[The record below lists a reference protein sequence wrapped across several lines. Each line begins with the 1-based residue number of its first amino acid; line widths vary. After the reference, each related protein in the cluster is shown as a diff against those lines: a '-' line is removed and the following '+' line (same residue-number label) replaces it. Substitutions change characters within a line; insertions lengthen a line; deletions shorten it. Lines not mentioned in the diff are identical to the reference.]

1 MSQDA
6 EPRYF
11 NRELSWIA
19 FNRRVLEEGL
29 RPAKPLL
36 ERLKFMSIVSTN
48 FDEFFMVRV
57 ASTKRQLRTGNT
69 VRCPS
74 GVSPREQL
82 RRITDETQEIV
93 QQQYRCLTDE
103 IFPGL
108 EEHNLFLLHPGRF
121 KTLQS
126 RFAQDFYQ
134 EEVFPVLTPVR
145 VQDHDRFPFI
155 ANLRLHI
162 AFALE
167 SDNDEQGSAMETAIV
182 QVPPVIDRVVWLP
195 DVDGNASFALL
206 EDVIL
211 ANASS
216 LFPGYTVKETLLFR
230 VTRDTDLSVDEER
243 DEDFLEAMEEVIE
256 RRQRSFPVRL
266 EVMGESE
273 RLVDVLA
280 DRMELNN
287 GDIYSVPGPMDM
299 AGLMDLA
306 FVPGF
311 DHLRDEPWKPRTP
324 PPFQEAAGVWEV
336 LKRQDVLL
344 HHPYEAFDV
353 VVRIVEQA
361 AADSDVLA
369 IKMTLYRTSGNS
381 PIVRAL
387 SRAAEAGK
395 QVTAL
400 VELKARFDEERNIG
414 WAQQLERSGVIVVYG
429 IAELKVHAK
438 ALLVVRREEQGVVR
452 YVHLGTGNYNDK
464 TARLYTDMGMLTTR
478 DDITF
483 ETALFFNA
491 ITGYSTIP
499 NLRRLIMA
507 PIALKDR
514 LLEYIERERQKH
526 SSAQPGLIR
535 AKLNSLADPDVIAAL
550 YRASQAGVR
559 VDLNVRG
566 ICMLIPGVPSL
577 SGTIRVVSIVDRF
590 LEHTR
595 IIQFRNGGMDELYLS
610 SADWM
615 GRNLER
621 RVELM
626 FPVDQEDLRER
637 LIETLDI
644 YFRDNTNARILDR
657 NGAYHRRQPETGE
670 PRVRAQEVFYRRA
683 VERSENVRVSPRR
696 EFTVRRRPP
705 GRPDE

>member
-1 MSQDA
+1 
-6 EPRYF
+6 
-11 NRELSWIA
+11 
-19 FNRRVLEEGL
+19 VLEEGL
-29 RPAKPLL
+29 RPEKPLL
-36 ERLKFMSIVSTN
+36 ERLKFMSIASSN

-74 GVSPREQL
+74 GISPRELL
-82 RRITDETQEIV
+82 RRITEETQEIV
-93 QQQYRCLTDE
+93 YEQYHCLTE
-103 IFPGL
+103 QIFPGL
-108 EEHNLFLLHPGRF
+108 ERNNLFLLPPARF
-121 KTLQS
+121 KTLQLK
-126 RFAQDFYQ
+126 FTQDFYQ

-145 VQDHDRFPFI
+145 VRDHDRFPFI
-155 ANLRLHI
+155 ANMRLHI

-167 SDNDEQGSAMETAIV
+167 SVADEGASSMETAIV

-195 DVDGNASFALL
+195 DVDGSASFALL

-211 ANASS
+211 ANAAS
-216 LFPGYTVKETLLFR
+216 LFPGYTIKETLLFR
-230 VTRDTDLSVDEER
+230 VTRDADLSVDEER

-266 EVMGESE
+266 ETQGDSE
-273 RLVDVLA
+273 WLVDVLA
-280 DRMELNN
+280 DRLGLSNS
-287 GDIYSVPGPMDM
+287 DIYSVPGPMDM

-306 FVPGF
+306 FVAGF
-311 DHLRDEPWKPRTP
+311 DHLRDEEWKPRTP
-324 PPFQEAAGVWEV
+324 PPFQEDASVWEV
-336 LKRQDVLL
+336 LRRQDVLL

-361 AADSDVLA
+361 AIDPAVLA

-438 ALLVVRREEQGVVR
+438 ALLVIRREEEGVVR

-507 PIALKDR
+507 PIALKER
-514 LLEYIERERQKH
+514 LLELIERETQKH
-526 SSAQPGLIR
+526 STAQPGLIR
-535 AKLNSLADPDVIAAL
+535 AKLNSLADPDVVAAL
-550 YRASQAGVR
+550 YRASQSGVR
-559 VDLNVRG
+559 VHLNVRG

-577 SGTIRVVSIVDRF
+577 SDTIHVVSIVDRF

-595 IIQFRNGGMDELYLS
+595 IIHFRNGGMDELYLS

-626 FPVDQEDLRER
+626 FPVDQEDLRGR

-644 YFRDNTNARILDR
+644 YFRDNSNAQVLDQ
-657 NGAYHRRQPETGE
+657 NGVYHRRSPESGE
-670 PRVRAQEVFYRRA
+670 PRVRAQEVFYERA

-705 GRPDE
+705 GRSEQ